1 MKKTYL
7 APSCRVK
14 HIGTETIL
22 AGSGNGSGSV
32 DVITTP
38 IDKTPRTDD
47 FTAGS
52 KPAIWKDWDNQ

>member
-22 AGSGNGSGSV
+22 AGSGDGFS
-32 DVITTP
+32 TP

-47 FTAGS
+47 FSADS